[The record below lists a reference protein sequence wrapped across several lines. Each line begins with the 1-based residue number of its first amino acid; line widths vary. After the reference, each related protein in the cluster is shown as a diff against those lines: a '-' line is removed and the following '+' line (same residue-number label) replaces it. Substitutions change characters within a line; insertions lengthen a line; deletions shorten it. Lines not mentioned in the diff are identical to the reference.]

1 MGGFCSFW
9 RDFALFLGGGCSFW
23 GVLSQGRARS
33 DPGIFGRAGGADP
46 APPGSPGEWQG
57 IIPGNYSWEF
67 CSGIPFWEF
76 LFGNPSLP
84 ALRLWGSLP
93 LPSPAVSLLLPRS
106 DSKGGIPKS
115 SQRDPPGRD
124 HPEIIPDPS
133 RDFPAPSW
141 SHSHPD
147 PLLSPI
153 PFPSRDFPAGSR
165 SHSRS
170 HPGIFQP
177 YPVPIPIPGSSW
189 SRSHSAPVPIPG
201 FSSPIPFPS
210 SSRSRSHPGVFP
222 LPRAPGAGED
232 RAGPGRLL
240 ENHGNLSQA
249 LERSQKTSGRNSRE
263 KGKARSSGL
272 FHGGIKWGKSS
283 EIKWEKVEKM
293 GGKQRNKWGNKGK
306 RNGENE
312 AK

>member
-1 MGGFCSFW
+1 MGGFCRRAELGAILGFLAG
-9 RDFALFLGGGCSFW
+9 REVPTLPRRALLGN
-23 GVLSQGRARS
+23 GREL
-33 DPGIFGRAGGADP
+33 F
-46 APPGSPGEWQG
+46 QG

-124 HPEIIPDPS
+124 HPGTTPRSS
-133 RDFPAPSW
+133 RT
-141 SHSHPD
+141 
-147 PLLSPI
+147 
-153 PFPSRDFPAGSR
+153 
-165 SHSRS
+165 

-177 YPVPIPIPGSSW
+177 HPGPIPIPIPSSVP
-189 SRSHSAPVPIPG
+189 SRSHSVPVPIPG